1 MNSNS
6 RRFVYICIP
15 EETEKREANRY
26 CMYAFRKG
34 VVPISPA
41 YLMPRFL
48 REEQGDRE
56 KAEEKFSFYR
66 NLCSEVWIFGK
77 ILTPG
82 MKSDVLAARKNKMK
96 IRFIGGRI

>member
-1 MNSNS
+1 MNRKN

-15 EETEKREANRY
+15 EETEKREAKSC
-26 CMYAFRKG
+26 CMYAFREG
-34 VVPISPA
+34 LIPISPA

-56 KAEEKFSFYR
+56 KAEEKLSHYR
-66 NLCSEVWIFGK
+66 DLCSELWIFGK
-77 ILTPG
+77 AVTAA
-82 MKSDVLAARKNKMK
+82 MKSDVLAARKNKIK